1 MIKEEMKIG
10 PKGQVVIPKVLRKA
24 FGLHPGNR
32 VIFTLREDGILLE
45 KTRDDSAAVFR
56 EIARA
61 GKPVRVK
68 PHEYVEELEERFE

>member
-1 MIKEEMKIG
+1 MKVG

-24 FGLHPGNR
+24 LGLHPGNK
-32 VIFTLREDGILLE
+32 VVFTLREDGILLE

-56 EIARA
+56 QIAKGGRSV
-61 GKPVRVK
+61 KVK